1 MTGAV
6 SAVPELLLESFA
18 RNGRVNAALLDALG
32 AADLA
37 LEDAP
42 EGNGVGELLAH
53 MAGFRLGWLE
63 NISPA
68 HAEALSKVE
77 DDVDLDTLRA
87 AFSAGDAAAL
97 KAVQDALQEGR
108 AFADP
113 WKEGAY
119 QSNPAHFLQHT
130 IVHDS
135 HHRGQIAT
143 LLRQSGW
150 TKERLEALEEA
161 TWPVWRE

>member
-6 SAVPELLLESFA
+6 STVPELLLESFA
-18 RNGRVNAALLDALG
+18 RNGRVNAAVLDSLS

-42 EGNGVGELLAH
+42 EGNSVEEMLAH
-53 MAGFRLGWLE
+53 MAGFRQGWLV
-63 NISPA
+63 NISPL
-68 HAEALSKVE
+68 HAEGLTKVE
-77 DDVDLDTLRA
+77 DDADLDTLRA
-87 AFSAGDAAAL
+87 AFASGDAAAL

-108 AFADP
+108 VFEDP

-135 HHRGQIAT
+135 HRQGQIAT
-143 LLRQSGW
+143 LLRQHGR
-150 TKERLEALEEA
+150 TEEQMDALEEA
-161 TWPVWRE
+161 T